1 MANITKYQTANGIRY
16 RVRYRKPDG
25 TQTDKRGF
33 KRKIDAETWA
43 AKQVTVAK
51 AEGTFIDPTAGK
63 ATVGDLAEAWLAKKR
78 LGTKPSYYDDLEGAW
93 RKYVAPTWQYVPVSA
108 VTRED
113 AQQWVAQISRGK
125 TVKDERGRDVVL
137 VKPKSASVVIRAHG
151 VLAGILDDA
160 VTDRRIPVNPV
171 RGVELPRK
179 TKSKHTYLTAVQL
192 DRLANACG
200 GQRRTLV
207 LTLGLCG
214 MRWGECVGLTVSDI
228 DFTRRRISISRSAT
242 QINRRIVVGTPKTH
256 EIRTIMYPKQLDM
269 LLRAQCAGKT
279 GGELVFQDS
288 STVDGYVHQPHS
300 PKADGSN
307 WFARACDMA
316 GVPRMTVHDLRH
328 TAASLMVRSGA
339 NVKAVQRQLGHASAA
354 MTLDVYADLFDDDL
368 DALSSELSNMLLQEN
383 VGKMWANEMLEVA

>member
-1 MANITKYQTANGIRY
+1 MANITKYQTAGGARY

-192 DRLANACG
+192 DRLANACE

-214 MRWGECVGLTVSDI
+214 MRWGECVGLTVDDI
-228 DFTRRRISISRSAT
+228 DFTRRRIGISRSAT

-279 GGELVFQDS
+279 GSELVFQDS